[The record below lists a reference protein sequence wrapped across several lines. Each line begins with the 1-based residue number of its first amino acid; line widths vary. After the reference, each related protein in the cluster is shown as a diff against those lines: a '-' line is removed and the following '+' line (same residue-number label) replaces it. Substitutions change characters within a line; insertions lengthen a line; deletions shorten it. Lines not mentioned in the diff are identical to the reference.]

1 MYKFLVTRS
10 LETNDYLPLAIVFFM
25 IINLS
30 NFLSVVKNKYS
41 FAKDFFEIYNPTF
54 LELTLGSGP
63 INFNQ
68 LYVES
73 NFQRILN
80 HHLFITSLLLFFGLL
95 GVLYFS

>member
-1 MYKFLVTRS
+1 
-10 LETNDYLPLAIVFFM
+10 M

-30 NFLSVVKNKYS
+30 NFLSVVKNKYN

-80 HHLFITSLLLFFGLL
+80 HHLFITFYYCFWIIRSAPIFLN
-95 GVLYFS
+95 YD